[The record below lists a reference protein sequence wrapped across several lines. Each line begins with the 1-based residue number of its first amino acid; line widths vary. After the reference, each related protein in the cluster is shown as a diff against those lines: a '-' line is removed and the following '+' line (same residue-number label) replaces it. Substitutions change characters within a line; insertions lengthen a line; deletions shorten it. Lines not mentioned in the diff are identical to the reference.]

1 MLMLLRR
8 LRSTFCI
15 SFVLNSLGTAVI
27 PRRNEKQR
35 LCKILGD
42 KQGVFMG
49 DVQWR
54 IAFLSALSYLIVDV
68 HLLETDASLIN
79 RQEG

>member
-1 MLMLLRR
+1 MQNFGGQRR
-8 LRSTFCI
+8 CI
-15 SFVLNSLGTAVI
+15 
-27 PRRNEKQR
+27 
-35 LCKILGD
+35 
-42 KQGVFMG
+42 MG

-54 IAFLSALSYLIVDV
+54 IALLSALSYLIVDV

>member
-15 SFVLNSLGTAVI
+15 SLVLNSLGTAVV

-35 LCKILGD
+35 FCKILGD

>member
-1 MLMLLRR
+1 
-8 LRSTFCI
+8 
-15 SFVLNSLGTAVI
+15 
-27 PRRNEKQR
+27 
-35 LCKILGD
+35 
-42 KQGVFMG
+42 MG

-54 IAFLSALSYLIVDV
+54 IELLSALSYLIVHV

>member
-15 SFVLNSLGTAVI
+15 SLVLNSLGTAVV
-27 PRRNEKQR
+27 PRRNEKQM